1 MPLLEHKWLSPI
13 YTWAADY
20 SSLTATRNCYL
31 HEGEA
36 ETETVHATTAV
47 VYPPSEE
54 YETAYAAFSDEFI
67 NSAFAAQY
75 TIIRTIPPLS
85 TLNVLD
91 LPDDLETIESEAFAG
106 ANCEAVLVPDG
117 CTTIG
122 SKAFAN
128 CEDLFYVLIPESVT
142 NIAEDA
148 FEGSPQVIIDR
159 EQYMDD

>member
-1 MPLLEHKWLSPI
+1 M
-13 YTWAADY
+13 
-20 SSLTATRNCYL
+20 RNL
-31 HEGEA
+31 R
-36 ETETVHATTAV
+36 
-47 VYPPSEE
+47 
-54 YETAYAAFSDEFI
+54 SDEFI

-117 CTTIG
+117 CTTIR